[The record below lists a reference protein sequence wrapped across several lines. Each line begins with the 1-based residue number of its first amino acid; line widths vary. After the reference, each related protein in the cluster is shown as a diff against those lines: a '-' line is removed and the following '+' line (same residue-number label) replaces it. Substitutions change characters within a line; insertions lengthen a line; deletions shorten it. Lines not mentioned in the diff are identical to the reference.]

1 MGTPKPTIKWIIRA
15 VDGVSKC
22 CAVKNTVYRTRG
34 RMCRRCRIRVFALLK
49 IFNKIK
55 KRKGFK

>member
-1 MGTPKPTIKWIIRA
+1 MARPKIKWMIRA
-15 VDGVSKC
+15 VEGVSKC

-34 RMCRRCRIRVFALLK
+34 RMCGRCKSRIKALSN
-49 IFNKIK
+49 IVNKIK